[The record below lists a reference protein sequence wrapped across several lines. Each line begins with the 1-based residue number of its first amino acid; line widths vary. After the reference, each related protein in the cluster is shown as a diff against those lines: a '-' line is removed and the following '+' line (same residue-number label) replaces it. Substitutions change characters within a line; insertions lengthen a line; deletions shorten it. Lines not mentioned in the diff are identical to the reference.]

1 MFQKIGTVLKLEG
14 IMLLILGASMSA
26 PLLIAF
32 IDGETSAA
40 RAFAIVIFP
49 SASLQDLS
57 AAFFNSFRYKFKG
70 AGRFFYC
77 RRKLVHRVCR
87 SLRS

>member
-40 RAFAIVIFP
+40 RAFAIVIF
-49 SASLQDLS
+49 LCVFTGFILRR
-57 AAFFNSFRYKFKG
+57 FFNSFRYKFKG
-70 AGRFFYC
+70 RDGFFF
-77 RRKLVHRVCR
+77 L
-87 SLRS
+87 SP

>member
-1 MFQKIGTVLKLEG
+1 MFQRLELFFKLEG

-40 RAFAIVIFP
+40 RAFAIVIF
-49 SASLQDLS
+49 LCVFTGFIL
-57 AAFFNSFRYKFKG
+57 R
-70 AGRFFYC
+70 RF
-77 RRKLVHRVCR
+77 
-87 SLRS
+87 

>member
-14 IMLLILGASMSA
+14 IMLLILGASMSV

-40 RAFAIVIFP
+40 RAFAIVIF
-49 SASLQDLS
+49 LCV
-57 AAFFNSFRYKFKG
+57 FT
-70 AGRFFYC
+70 
-77 RRKLVHRVCR
+77 
-87 SLRS
+87 